1 MTNTYAEMSLS
12 PRSEQTILR
21 QVLANS
27 GFEYSGPRL
36 MLGLSG
42 LEHQV
47 DAVGLRGDNLALVLS
62 GPKDLGL
69 RPEKSIHTPSPKFK
83 SEVWCRDALLRMYDI
98 SATLQ
103 REGLTVDLVLFEN
116 RLTQSLP
123 GGGFGGGAIQP
134 WVAEHGLPN
143 DWLGTWQSSVYD
155 IDVPSMRYLSETGQ
169 SAGACY
175 LGLNDLTLH
184 EIADICSG
192 DEARAQPATRS
203 AMSRVRVDQY
213 FNPPTDELIL
223 TALALSKRHDTA
235 LIKDIYDVATALQHA
250 PVENVVVPATDYTDP
265 VATARE
271 LAKIGAVDY
280 TAEIRLEENGRQ
292 IIHRVT
298 KTAQENFV
306 IRALKVLD
314 LPGIVKSLV
323 HGFRGHE

>member
-1 MTNTYAEMSLS
+1 MANTYAEMSLS
-12 PRSEQTILR
+12 PKSEQTLLR
-21 QVLANS
+21 QVLENS

-47 DAVGLRGDNLALVLS
+47 DAVGLRGNNLALVLS

-69 RPEKSIHTPSPKFK
+69 RPDRSFQTPSPKFK

-98 SATLQ
+98 SATLE
-103 REGLTVDLVLFEN
+103 REGLAVDLVLFEN

-123 GGGFGGGAIQP
+123 SGIPTPWAIEP
-134 WVAEHGLPN
+134 WVAQNDLPN
-143 DWLGTWQSSVYD
+143 DWLGNWQTSVD
-155 IDVPSMRYLSETGQ
+155 RIDVPSLRYLAETGK

-175 LGLNDLTLH
+175 FGLNDLTLD
-184 EIADICSG
+184 EIAGICST
-192 DEARAQPATRS
+192 DESRAQSASRS
-203 AMSRVRVDQY
+203 AMARIRVDQY

-223 TALALSKRHDTA
+223 SALALSKRQDEA
-235 LIKDIYDVATALQHA
+235 LIEDIYDAAIALKHA
-250 PVENVVVPATDYTDP
+250 PVGNVLVPSTDYTDP

-271 LAKIGAVDY
+271 LAKMGAVEY

-323 HGFRGHE
+323 QGLRGHD